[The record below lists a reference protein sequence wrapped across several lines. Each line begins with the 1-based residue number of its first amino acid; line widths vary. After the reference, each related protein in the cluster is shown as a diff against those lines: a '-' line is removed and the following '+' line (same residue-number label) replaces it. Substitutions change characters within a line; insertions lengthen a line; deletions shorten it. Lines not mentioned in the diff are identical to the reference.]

1 MVKDMSSHV
10 VIQIDQSTVVF
21 PPLFRQNALTPEQWK
36 KLTLIPKPSE
46 AFLPQKWDIEKG
58 RY

>member
-1 MVKDMSSHV
+1 MSSHV
-10 VIQIDQSTVVF
+10 VIQIDQPTVVL
-21 PPLFRQNALTPEQWK
+21 PPLIRQNALTPEQWK
-36 KLTLIPKPSE
+36 KLTLVPKPSE